1 MQSKYFHL
9 YFEWNIQRIFGK
21 VAQYVQMPKGT
32 PKHKFPNFGP
42 KTQLSQ
48 KWEFL
53 SLNTG
58 RSRRRPL
65 GPSGLTASPA
75 APSPRSAPS
84 PVRLRPPQRATGPL
98 PPPLAPVRSSPTAQ
112 SRVPTSP
119 SRRGALCPLQRP
131 PRPSRPPRS
140 RRPISL
146 PTRDRYACRHA
157 RIHPTSGSQP
167 VIINSFTESYFA
179 PAPP

>member
-1 MQSKYFHL
+1 MC
-9 YFEWNIQRIFGK
+9 
-21 VAQYVQMPKGT
+21 AQYVQMPKGT
-32 PKHKFPNFGP
+32 PKNNSSKFGP

-65 GPSGLTASPA
+65 GPSGLSAPPRLTATPA

-119 SRRGALCPLQRP
+119 SRRSALRPLKRP
-131 PRPSRPPRS
+131 PSPSRPPRS

-146 PTRDRYACRHA
+146 LTRDRYACRHA
-157 RIHPTSGSQP
+157 RISPTSGSQP
-167 VIINSFTESYFA
+167 VIINSFTESYFTT
-179 PAPP
+179 APP

>member
-1 MQSKYFHL
+1 MHRCQKGPL
-9 YFEWNIQRIFGK
+9 KII
-21 VAQYVQMPKGT
+21 PK
-32 PKHKFPNFGP
+32 FGP

-65 GPSGLTASPA
+65 GPSGLSAPPRLTATPA

-84 PVRLRPPQRATGPL
+84 PIRLRPPQRVTGPL

-112 SRVPTSP
+112 SRVPTPP
-119 SRRGALCPLQRP
+119 SRRSALRPLQRP
-131 PRPSRPPRS
+131 PTPSRPPRS
-140 RRPISL
+140 GRPISL
-146 PTRDRYACRHA
+146 LTRDRNACRHP
-157 RIHPTSGSQP
+157 RISPTSGSQP
-167 VIINSFTESYFA
+167 VIINSFTESYFTS
-179 PAPP
+179 APP

>member
-1 MQSKYFHL
+1 
-9 YFEWNIQRIFGK
+9 
-21 VAQYVQMPKGT
+21 MPKGT
-32 PKHKFPNFGP
+32 PKNNSSKFGP

-48 KWEFL
+48 KCEFL

-65 GPSGLTASPA
+65 GPSGLSAPPRLTATPA

-119 SRRGALCPLQRP
+119 SRRSALRAAPSNGLRGLRALRGRDNRSRSKRVTGTLADTP
-131 PRPSRPPRS
+131 ASPRPREANRS
-140 RRPISL
+140 SS
-146 PTRDRYACRHA
+146 TRSQS
-157 RIHPTSGSQP
+157 PTSQP
-167 VIINSFTESYFA
+167 LHRSA
-179 PAPP
+179 PKDLLWLA